1 MNFTTRTLIL
11 AITAAFALSAC
22 GNKDAETASAG
33 NVSDIAKV
41 DEKPVVAKSADA
53 ELPKGDKAKPMD
65 QYTELNSGAQLS
77 QAYYAFSGLPVPY
90 EKLAEQTSVD
100 YRQTQ
105 DSFKKQ
111 DILKA
116 LQPQLE
122 QDIAALKKSPYLML
136 RTNIQLKNF
145 DMQRKA
151 FPVEGFSPNS
161 YISYNDSDSV
171 LTFSNTDAFQAFP
184 QADEAKARELE
195 AMVSQNPHAQWPT
208 RAYLYVQDAKDING
222 RRTVRAQLLKLVVE
236 TPDGKPLFEI

>member
-1 MNFTTRTLIL
+1 MNFAARTLTI
-11 AITAAFALSAC
+11 AAALILSAC
-22 GNKDAETASAG
+22 GNKDIENASTAA
-33 NVSDIAKV
+33 DIARI
-41 DEKPVVAKSADA
+41 DDKPAVAKVA
-53 ELPKGDKAKPMD
+53 EVELSKGDKARPLN
-65 QYTELNSGAQLS
+65 QYVELNSGAQLS

-122 QDIAALKKSPYLML
+122 QDIAALKRNPYLML
-136 RTNIQLKNF
+136 RTSIGLKSF

-161 YISYNDSDSV
+161 YIGYNDSDCV
-171 LTFSNTDAFQAFP
+171 LIFSNSDAFQSFP
-184 QADEAKARELE
+184 QADETKARELE
-195 AMVSQNPHAQWPT
+195 AMISQNRYAKWPA

-222 RRTVRAQLLKLVVE
+222 RRSVRVQLLKLVVE
-236 TPDGKPLFEI
+236 TPDGKPLLEM